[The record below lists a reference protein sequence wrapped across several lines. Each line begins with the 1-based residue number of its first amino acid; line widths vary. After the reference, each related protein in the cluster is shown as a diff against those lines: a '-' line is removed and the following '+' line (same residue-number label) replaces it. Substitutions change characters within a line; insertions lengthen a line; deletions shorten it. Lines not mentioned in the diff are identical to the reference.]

1 MFKDWKVLQSR
12 LLVAYFLCWKIT
24 FWSTG
29 FQPHRNDEIS
39 SDQVLKFTVVV
50 LSANNLLFEI
60 PTTFTN
66 VHTVTFCNQV
76 LSCKYLCLYQTV
88 QCLKELW
95 VMKWCDIASLASHL
109 DIPLSWCFA
118 LATVDTIWFC
128 CPSCR
133 RVNGKV
139 DKTWTVI

>member
-1 MFKDWKVLQSR
+1 M
-12 LLVAYFLCWKIT
+12 AYFLCWKIT

-39 SDQVLKFTVVV
+39 SDQVLKFKVVV

-76 LSCKYLCLYQTV
+76 LSCKYLCV
-88 QCLKELW
+88 FAKELW
-95 VMKWCDIASLASHL
+95 VMKQCDIASLASHL
-109 DIPLSWCFA
+109 DIALS
-118 LATVDTIWFC
+118 
-128 CPSCR
+128 
-133 RVNGKV
+133 
-139 DKTWTVI
+139 